1 MSTELNTTVADLNDD
16 IKYLL
21 EETDIDQLDSYV
33 VNAIRNLIDIRD
45 YRAKELEAEN
55 LKES

>member
-1 MSTELNTTVADLNDD
+1 MSNEIEVYVADLNDD

-45 YRAKELEAEN
+45 YRAKELESEN

>member
-45 YRAKELEAEN
+45 YRAKELESEK